1 MQQALNGNFTDIFV
15 MDTMVRAAVCEHC
28 GAKIYPTDLLKP
40 HLHRHQLKH
49 DRLERELKQLQ
60 LAVAHMR

>member
-1 MQQALNGNFTDIFV
+1 MQKAFRSNFTNIFV
-15 MDTMVRAAVCEHC
+15 KNTTVRAAACEHC
-28 GAKIYPTDLLKP
+28 GAKIYPTNLLKL

-60 LAVAHMR
+60 LAVAHVR